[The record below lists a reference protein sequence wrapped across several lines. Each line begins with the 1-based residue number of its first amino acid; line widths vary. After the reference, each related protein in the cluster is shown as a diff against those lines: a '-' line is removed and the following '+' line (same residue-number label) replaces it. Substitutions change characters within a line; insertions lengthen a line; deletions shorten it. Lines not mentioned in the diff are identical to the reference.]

1 MGSRQPV
8 GVEGA
13 EGAGGRGE
21 GAKGYETQKELFR
34 EYAGQFPVELQGF
47 TSVAPDAFED
57 ELEESLATFYDADLG
72 DRIKSEV
79 REARERA
86 QDRLVDAFEEHRAEI
101 QDALDELHQGLD
113 RYDDEMGPHVD
124 AAIDGLEQLAA
135 EEKRVRDECGIR
147 ERPRVEGGRRRPRR
161 SPGRRRGGGRTGPRT
176 RHTGVDDPILDTRR
190 SFLEQ
195 LNAYKRHNMRS
206 GSDDTSDGTDD
217 SEE

>member
-1 MGSRQPV
+1 MPGSSRGAT
-8 GVEGA
+8 GVHVC
-13 EGAGGRGE
+13 R
-21 GAKGYETQKELFR
+21 
-34 EYAGQFPVELQGF
+34 
-47 TSVAPDAFED
+47 PDAFED

-147 ERPRVEGGRRRPRR
+147 ERRDRVEGVVDRVDHRAVVAEVDVPVPAPDTPGLMTR
-161 SPGRRRGGGRTGPRT
+161 SSTRGGP
-176 RHTGVDDPILDTRR
+176 
-190 SFLEQ
+190 FEQ

>member
-1 MGSRQPV
+1 VPKGLEE
-8 GVEGA
+8 GV
-13 EGAGGRGE
+13 R

-34 EYAGQFPVELQGF
+34 EYAGQFPVELQG
-47 TSVAPDAFED
+47 SRLSPPDAFED

-147 ERPRVEGGRRRPRR
+147 ERRDRVEGVVDRVDHRAVVAEVDVPVPAPDTPGVMTR
-161 SPGRRRGGGRTGPRT
+161 SSTRGGPF
-176 RHTGVDDPILDTRR
+176 
-190 SFLEQ
+190 S
-195 LNAYKRHNMRS
+195 NS
-206 GSDDTSDGTDD
+206 
-217 SEE
+217 